1 MRLINEKLKQQMI
14 TELIITLN
22 DFVIKN
28 ILGAS
33 TYLNLST
40 HQFLSYWSYEF
51 TTQYHC
57 KKKKLPKSPI
67 SMGKKN
73 RVKLDYSMLK
83 IFGCL
88 CYPFLRPYNKYKLQ
102 YISYK

>member
-40 HQFLSYWSYEF
+40 HQFLSYWSYEL

-57 KKKKLPKSPI
+57 
-67 SMGKKN
+67 
-73 RVKLDYSMLK
+73 
-83 IFGCL
+83 
-88 CYPFLRPYNKYKLQ
+88 
-102 YISYK
+102 